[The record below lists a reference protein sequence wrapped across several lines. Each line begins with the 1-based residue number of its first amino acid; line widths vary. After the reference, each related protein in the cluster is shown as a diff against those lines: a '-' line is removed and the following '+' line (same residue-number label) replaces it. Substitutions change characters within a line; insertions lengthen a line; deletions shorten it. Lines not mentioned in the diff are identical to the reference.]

1 MNPANEADA
10 ILRIDKKENGIY
22 KVTFCSGETVTVNA
36 DNEEVAAH
44 KACPQ
49 LYPLPNPID

>member
-1 MNPANEADA
+1 MNPANEGDA
-10 ILRIDKKENGIY
+10 IFRIDKEEPGIY
-22 KVTFCSGETVTVNA
+22 KVTFCNGETVTVNA